1 MNCTICPR
9 HCFIPAGKSG
19 FCGTRR
25 NSRQNSANSTTKKN
39 NNNNDENNGEIFSIA
54 YGKNTG
60 LVVDPVEKKPFYH
73 FYPGSKTLSLGSIG
87 CNLDCKFCQNFSISR
102 SVDDS
107 ILVESS
113 PSDVVNAAKQNG
125 CRSIAFTYNEP
136 VIWLEYVIDI
146 AKEAHKAGL
155 LTVAVTNGYISQEWR
170 EKFFENID
178 AANVDLKSFSD
189 NFYREYCSA
198 SLEPVKETLCYLAQ
212 KNKIANKNVSGINC
226 NDNSIRGTWFEV
238 TTLLIPELNDSERET
253 AELSDWFF
261 ANLGAEVP
269 LHFSA
274 FRPADRMRTIPPTPP
289 KTLFRSRNIA
299 TAAGLK
305 YVYTGNI
312 NDPEGQT
319 TFCPQCKQS
328 IISRNR
334 FNVTEYLI
342 DEDQC
347 CRYCGQTIAGKF
359 ESDL

>member
-1 MNCTICPR
+1 L
-9 HCFIPAGKSG
+9 IPVGKSG
-19 FCGTRR
+19 YCGVRR
-25 NSRQNSANSTTKKN
+25 NWYQDSSSNTTN
-39 NNNNDENNGEIFSIA
+39 ENNFKNDLRNGIFSIT

-60 LVVDPVEKKPFYH
+60 LVVDPVEKKPLYH

-87 CNLDCKFCQNFSISR
+87 CNLDCKFCQNSSISR

-107 ILVESS
+107 VLVKYS
-113 PSDVVNAAKQNG
+113 PLEVVAAAQLNG

-136 VIWLEYVIDI
+136 IIGLEYVIDI
-146 AKEAHKAGL
+146 AKEAHQAGL
-155 LTVAVTNGYISQEWR
+155 QTIAVTNGYIAQEWLD
-170 EKFFENID
+170 KFFENID

-189 NFYREYCSA
+189 DFYREYCSA
-198 SLEPVKETLCYLAQ
+198 SIEPVKETLCYLAK
-212 KNKIANKNVSGINC
+212 KNKNSTKNNC
-226 NDNSIRGTWFEV
+226 NDNSKRGIWFEV
-238 TTLLIPELNDSERET
+238 TTLLIPELNDSEREI

-261 ANLGAEVP
+261 SELGAEIP

-274 FRPADRMRTIPPTPP
+274 FRPADRLRSIPPTPA

-299 TAAGLK
+299 TATGLK

-312 NDPEGQT
+312 DDTAGQAT
-319 TFCPQCKQS
+319 YCPQCKQS

-334 FNVTEYLI
+334 FNVTEYLV

-347 CRYCGQTIAGKF
+347 CRYCGQTIAGEF